1 VKVPTPVL
9 HRLAEKQLFDV
20 QAIPSVHNFS
30 FCGFGVRPGPA
41 DCDLTGVYDDL
52 RVWEAEYKG

>member
-9 HRLAEKQLFDV
+9 HRLAEKRLFDV
-20 QAIPSVHNFS
+20 QAIPSIHNIQ

-41 DCDLTGVYDDL
+41 DCDLKGVYDDL
-52 RVWEAEYKG
+52 RV